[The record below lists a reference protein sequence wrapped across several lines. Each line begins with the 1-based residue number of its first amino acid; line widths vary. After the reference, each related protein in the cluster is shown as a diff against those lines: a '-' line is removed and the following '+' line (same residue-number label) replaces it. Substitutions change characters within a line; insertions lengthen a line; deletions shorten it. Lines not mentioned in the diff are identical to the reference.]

1 LQAGVHVHVR
11 RSRPRSSGHTAFKR
25 EYTTQLTTCCVFNG
39 VMRRPGYIGR
49 MHVINLLKSP
59 RRERYEELV
68 NSVDNTT
75 LKAILEIVLN
85 IYRGDIHLS
94 TEDVKLF
101 RSYTR
106 VFKRLASVKPS
117 LQAKRT
123 LLKNNIALVNRIIRV
138 FTTHLK

>member
-1 LQAGVHVHVR
+1 
-11 RSRPRSSGHTAFKR
+11 
-25 EYTTQLTTCCVFNG
+25 
-39 VMRRPGYIGR
+39 
-49 MHVINLLKSP
+49 LLKSP

-75 LKAILEIVLN
+75 IKAILEIVLN

-106 VFKRLASVKPS
+106 VFKRLTSVKPP
-117 LQAKRT
+117 LQAKRA
-123 LLKNNIALVNRIIRV
+123 LLKNNIGLVNRIIRV